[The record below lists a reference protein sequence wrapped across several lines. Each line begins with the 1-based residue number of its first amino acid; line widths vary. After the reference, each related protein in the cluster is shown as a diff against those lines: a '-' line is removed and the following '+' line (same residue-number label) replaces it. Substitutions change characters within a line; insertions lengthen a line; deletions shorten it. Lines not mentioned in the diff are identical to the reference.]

1 MHTRRV
7 DEGERGGWLL
17 ARVARVAR
25 VVGAALVL
33 TTAHAGAAPFGRP
46 ATSAEI
52 AAIDID
58 VKPDGAGLPAGSGTA
73 AAGEKIYAAQCAACH
88 GATGVEGPRDRLVG
102 GLGSLATASP
112 VKTVGS
118 YWQYAPTLYDY
129 INRAMPFT
137 APGTLS
143 PDEVYAVSAY
153 ILMRNGVIG
162 AADVMN
168 RTTLPAVKMPN
179 RNGFVVE
186 PEFRHVT
193 RKQAAAP
200 SGRDQSG
207 ELR

>member
-1 MHTRRV
+1 MPTRKF
-7 DEGERGGWLL
+7 DSGERGRWLL
-17 ARVARVAR
+17 ARVA
-25 VVGAALVL
+25 GAAFLL
-33 TTAHAGAAPFGRP
+33 ATAHAAAAPFGRL
-46 ATSAEI
+46 ATGAEI

-102 GLGSLATASP
+102 GLGSLATARP

-143 PDEVYAVSAY
+143 PDEVYSVSAF

-162 AADVMN
+162 ATDVIDRN
-168 RTTLPAVKMPN
+168 TLPAVKMPN

-186 PEFRHVT
+186 PEFRVIT
-193 RKQAAAP
+193 RKRAAAP
-200 SGRDQSG
+200 SGCHEPGGVQ
-207 ELR
+207 